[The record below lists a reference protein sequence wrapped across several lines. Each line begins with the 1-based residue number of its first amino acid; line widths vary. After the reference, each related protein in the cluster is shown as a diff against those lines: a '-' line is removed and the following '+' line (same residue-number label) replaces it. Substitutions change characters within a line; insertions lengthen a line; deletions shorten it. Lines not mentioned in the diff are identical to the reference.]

1 MQASLSAIDS
11 IMALTLTLLLLSV
24 FCIQIPREA
33 QLNVEARTAYYQK
46 VADQILLSSA
56 MNGYIKNLIDSFEL
70 GETPGPI
77 LERMLLLCPGRLT
90 CLLEVEDPQGLILC
104 SKGQTPIPPYGIS
117 SYFVTSYLGLL
128 KIVCKVGPE

>member
-70 GETPGPI
+70 D
-77 LERMLLLCPGRLT
+77 LLAC
-90 CLLEVEDPQGLILC
+90 
-104 SKGQTPIPPYGIS
+104 
-117 SYFVTSYLGLL
+117 
-128 KIVCKVGPE
+128 